1 MLLRL
6 RKQNSLRVSWQKNP
20 HKVMYKECK
29 ERVAV
34 GGRNIQRQ
42 QGKKSELSSKEG
54 CDK

>member
-1 MLLRL
+1 
-6 RKQNSLRVSWQKNP
+6 
-20 HKVMYKECK
+20 MYKECK

-54 CDK
+54 CDKWLPEVDLNGRRQLKATRRD